1 MAGVMS
7 KDCLASIHQMS
18 LHVGQLQGIL
28 IAEGINQ
35 SVESPDSWLAP
46 DVALPKDA
54 VLQDDFD
61 VISAQLAES
70 VPEIAES
77 CMDRYPE
84 FASVLQMSAVG
95 AAEDFKN
102 PFAGE
107 TILLEG
113 EETSGLLPVTRSG
126 GRVPR
131 PRGKATDAYEL
142 WNHLNQVQDAIL
154 AWVGELFPEPSRHAK
169 VLR

>member
-7 KDCLASIHQMS
+7 KDCLAAIHQMS

-28 IAEGINQ
+28 IAEGTNQ
-35 SVESPDSWLAP
+35 SVESPDSWMAP

-61 VISAQLAES
+61 AISAQLAES
-70 VPEIAES
+70 VPEIAAN
-77 CMDRYPE
+77 CLDRYPE
-84 FASVLQMSAVG
+84 FASVLQMSAFG

-113 EETSGLLPVTRSG
+113 GETDGQLTLRPG
-126 GRVPR
+126 GRIPR

-142 WNHLNQVQDAIL
+142 WNHLNEVQDTIL
-154 AWVGELFPEPSRHAK
+154 EWVGELFPEPSRHAVK
-169 VLR
+169 R

>member
-70 VPEIAES
+70 VPGIAES

-113 EETSGLLPVTRSG
+113 EMILRPG

-142 WNHLNQVQDAIL
+142 WTHLNQVQDAIL
-154 AWVGELFPEPSRHAK
+154 GWVGELFPEPSRHAK